1 MDKLISDHYMIVEG
15 ERRRQGFFGAG
26 GPRRAGWVQPT
37 ALSLRFFTSVL
48 CLTASW
54 LTVWP
59 LAGGG

>member
-37 ALSLRFFTSVL
+37 ALSLRFSIFYV
-48 CLTASW
+48 CQTASRSSTW
-54 LTVWP
+54 FSS
-59 LAGGG
+59 GGG